1 MEQMPSREAV
11 SRQIGRILASPDFD
25 ASPKQVAL
33 LEFVVDQAL
42 AGRTGR
48 IDDATLAA
56 EVFGRGADYDRR
68 VDPIVAIQVDRLRRS
83 LARYYRA
90 AGQRDPLRIVIPKGT
105 LVPTFIS
112 ASYDN

>member
-33 LEFVVDQAL
+33 LEFIVDQTL
-42 AGRTGR
+42 AGRSGQ

-68 VDPIVAIQVDRLRRS
+68 VGPIISYPAGLQ
-83 LARYYRA
+83 APA
-90 AGQRDPLRIVIPKGT
+90 AECPFFSCAT
-105 LVPTFIS
+105 
-112 ASYDN
+112 AAWCA